1 MAFSECSSSYSPFY
15 LHAHESIAASSLGG
29 TVIPE
34 DSVPLCWS
42 VCNAVHLPVSQNL
55 PPLWQQQ
62 HDFAY
67 CFAATA
73 RKRYISAEAES
84 AELGLAVSSP
94 PLAVGT
100 GDIGWSVPAGIAFN
114 HCS

>member
-1 MAFSECSSSYSPFY
+1 M
-15 LHAHESIAASSLGG
+15 
-29 TVIPE
+29 IPE

-94 PLAVGT
+94 HLLLGLEILGGACPLVLPSTTAVESSR
-100 GDIGWSVPAGIAFN
+100 I
-114 HCS
+114 